1 MSFQKVSVMEM
12 RMVLAMV
19 TRSVQAIESAQRELE
34 LQHRDLTRKIE
45 WIKGEITKELDAAP
59 KPTTDL
65 DVLWERMKL
74 HWKGDMGP
82 AFVYLKDIKPLFEP
96 EP

>member
-1 MSFQKVSVMEM
+1 MVKPSVMEM

-19 TRSVQAIESAQRELE
+19 TRSVQAIETAQRELE
-34 LQHRDLTRKIE
+34 IQNRDLTRQIG
-45 WIKGEITKELDAAP
+45 WIKEEITKELDAAP

-65 DVLWERMKL
+65 DVLWERMKP

-82 AFVYLKDIKPLFEP
+82 AFVYLGDIKPLFKP